1 MRVFKLFRGAA
12 VVLATVGT
20 VVPMN
25 SVSATETP
33 TKAVRPAAPTV
44 AADIKKSPDG
54 RLAGRVVDST
64 GVAIENANVVVRQG
78 SSEIVRGRTDHEGM
92 FSINKLKAGTYQ
104 VSSGTT
110 EGLFRIW
117 NDKDAPPSARSN
129 ALLVVG
135 QNGERGQYGGMNGG
149 GPGGFSLFNPTTLLM
164 AAGIAGAGV
173 ASGIAIS
180 KADALKSTTTAVVTV
195 VSP

>member
-25 SVSATETP
+25 SVSANETP
-33 TKAVRPAAPTV
+33 TKAVRPASPTV
-44 AADIKKSPDG
+44 AADIKKSADG

-64 GVAIENANVVVRQG
+64 GAAIENANVVVRQG
-78 SSEIVRGRTDHEGM
+78 AKDIVHGRTDQDGM
-92 FSINKLKAGTYQ
+92 FSITNVKPGTYQ
-104 VSSGTT
+104 VSSGST

-117 NDKDAPPSARSN
+117 NGKDAPPSARSN

-135 QNGERGQYGGMNGG
+135 QNGERGQYGGSNG
-149 GPGGFSLFNPTTLLM
+149 GPGGFSLFNPTTFLL

-180 KADALKSTTTAVVTV
+180 KADALKSTTTTAATV